1 MKKYIY
7 IYHNTFLYR
16 YRMLELCVFET
27 RNILVYQT
35 NDLIQQQHQQQQ
47 QQQQQQDTTIANCSI
62 SYCISLIH
70 NFVKQPKYRS
80 KYFYTRT
87 FHTFIKDL
95 QLNNLKYLDNK
106 KGYFNYPV

>member
-1 MKKYIY
+1 
-7 IYHNTFLYR
+7 
-16 YRMLELCVFET
+16 MLELCVFET
-27 RNILVYQT
+27 QNILVYQT
-35 NDLIQQQHQQQQ
+35 NDFTQQQQHQKQQHQQ